1 MLRSYDPTSPSTIAN
16 IELIAA
22 GISSLTLEIFFGAY
36 ASAARLG
43 TPRRTRDTDKK
54 AKRGEF
60 HIHIAKLGTGKLQ
73 QIRKVRNENTYLRLE
88 CESCS

>member
-16 IELIAA
+16 VELIAA

-60 HIHIAKLGTGKLQ
+60 LIHFAKLGRKLQ